1 MACSQPKPAPVE
13 EEADAL
19 PSPLASNDYTQL
31 LARFKPIIF
40 DTLKVVLPDKLGD
53 GKDDPYKG
61 VPLDS
66 LEVKVMF
73 PEESSSKNGESRFFA
88 VWRFEIDDI
97 KMGLLVRGP
106 SHDESSSIRF
116 LVYHKQKNRFINY
129 GQLADS
135 WGDGGYAETQ
145 TAWLFKTK
153 EQEWQS
159 FVWVKEMA
167 EKEADKSDTTRHT
180 AHTAPDSMEVHNRYS
195 LLELAGFRLDTLS
208 TNTTVLLRDF
218 GHLVK
223 KEGTGY

>member
-1 MACSQPKPAPVE
+1 MACKQPKPVPE
-13 EEADAL
+13 QETDAL
-19 PSPLASNDYTQL
+19 VSPLASHDYTQL
-31 LARFKPIIF
+31 LARFQPITF
-40 DTLKVVLPDKLGD
+40 DTLKIVSPGNLGE
-53 GKDDPYKG
+53 GKDDLYKG

-66 LEVKVMF
+66 LEIKALF
-73 PEESSSKNGESRFFA
+73 PEESSSKSENSRFFA
-88 VWRFEIDDI
+88 VYRFEIDAI

-106 SHDESSSIRF
+106 SHDDPSSIRF
-116 LVYHKQKNRFINY
+116 LIYHKQKNRFINY

-135 WGDGGYAETQ
+135 WGDGGYVETQ

-159 FVWVKEMA
+159 FVWVKEMK
-167 EKEADKSDTTRHT
+167 EKEADKSDTTRK
-180 AHTAPDSMEVHNRYS
+180 AAPDSMEVRDRYS

-223 KEGTGY
+223 KEETVIK